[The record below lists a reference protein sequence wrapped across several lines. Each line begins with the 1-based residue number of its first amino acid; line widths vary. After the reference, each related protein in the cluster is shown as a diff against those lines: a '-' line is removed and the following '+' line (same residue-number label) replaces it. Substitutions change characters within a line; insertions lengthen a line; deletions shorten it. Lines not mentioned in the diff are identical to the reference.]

1 MTMRARGA
9 KAARRPRAG
18 MLGSTPGSMVK
29 EGYYF
34 GIPPLLLGGVAYL
47 LHWNVAAVVL
57 VLLALF
63 VFSFFRDPER
73 VIPAE
78 PGVVVSP
85 GDGRVVVVTD
95 EEYEGRPGKRVSIFL
110 AVWNVHVNR
119 SPAAGTI
126 TKMHY
131 RPGKFLA
138 AMLERASVENEQ
150 NVFTLSTEAGEIV
163 FKQIAGL
170 IARRV
175 VSWKKAGDKVARGER
190 IGLVRFGSRMDV
202 WLPKDA
208 EILVQLGE
216 KVKGGT
222 SLLARWPAKRV
233 TERWD
238 GVSAAEMDPNLT
250 VTGKR

>member
-1 MTMRARGA
+1 ML
-9 KAARRPRAG
+9 AAGKPLAG
-18 MLGSTPGSMVK
+18 MLRSAPQGMVK
-29 EGYYF
+29 EGYTF
-34 GIPPLLLGGVAYL
+34 GVPLLVLGGVFYL
-47 LHWNVAAVVL
+47 LHWNVAGAVV

-73 VIPAE
+73 EIPAE
-78 PGVVVSP
+78 AGAVVSP

-95 EEYEGRPGKRVSIFL
+95 EDYVGRPGKRVSIFL

-126 TKMHY
+126 TKMEY

-138 AMLERASVENEQ
+138 AMMERASVENEQ

-175 VSWKKAGDKVARGER
+175 VSWKKIGDTVARGER
-190 IGLVRFGSRMDV
+190 IGLVRFGSRVDLWV
-202 WLPKDA
+202 PKEA
-208 EILVQLGE
+208 EILVKVGDN
-216 KVKGGT
+216 VKGG
-222 SLLARWPAKRV
+222 SSVLARWPAIPTTGKL
-233 TERWD
+233 D
-238 GVSAAEMDPNLT
+238 GASAAEAGANMAR
-250 VTGKR
+250 TGKRS

>member
-1 MTMRARGA
+1 
-9 KAARRPRAG
+9 
-18 MLGSTPGSMVK
+18 MLESAPGSMVK

-34 GIPPLLLGGVAYL
+34 GVPLLALGGVSFM
-47 LHWNVAAVVL
+47 LHWPVAAVVL

-126 TKMHY
+126 AKMDY

-175 VSWKKAGDKVARGER
+175 VAWKKAGEKVARGER
-190 IGLVRFGSRMDV
+190 IGLVRFGSRVDLWV
-202 WLPKDA
+202 PKEA
-208 EILVQLGE
+208 EILVRVGE
-216 KVKGGT
+216 SVKGG
-222 SLLARWPAKRV
+222 SSVLARWLAKPA
-233 TERWD
+233 
-238 GVSAAEMDPNLT
+238 VSKLSGASTAATDVNLAA
-250 VTGKR
+250 TGKRS